1 MDEPAIAWTAMQLSR
16 ALQCLHVHHVIHRD
30 LKPAN
35 VLLNA
40 DGDVKVRRAY
50 VVIVV
55 LLSDSQV
62 HR

>member
-1 MDEPAIAWTAMQLSR
+1 MQLSR